1 MAHAWNH
8 NIRFSMADENAMKA
22 WVCIHSEEVKESFK
36 SQNAFVIAAINDYYE
51 RHLIKKDDPYLETRE
66 KEDEFCNRI
75 VEKVEGKVLANLPAL
90 LGAYLLQQQTQM
102 AVNGQMSVPMVNA
115 NATMNQKLSAVVNN
129 TGAEHQDSIREFE
142 SDELEEN
149 DLLDLSMGF

>member
-22 WVCIHSEEVKESFK
+22 WVCIHSEKVKESFK

-129 TGAEHQDSIREFE
+129 TGAEYQDSIGEFE

>member
-129 TGAEHQDSIREFE
+129 TGAEHQDSIGEFE

>member
-8 NIRFSMADENAMKA
+8 NIKFSKADENAMKA
-22 WVCIHSEEVKESFK
+22 WVCIHSDEVKESFK

-51 RHLIKKDDPYLETRE
+51 RHLIKKNDPYLETRK
-66 KEDEFCNRI
+66 KEDEFCDRI

-102 AVNGQMSVPMVNA
+102 AVKGQVSVPMVNV
-115 NATMNQKLSAVVNN
+115 TMNKSVSALQNSVD
-129 TGAEHQDSIREFE
+129 AEARDNIDKPRL
-142 SDELEEN
+142 DEPKEN
-149 DLLDLSMGF
+149 DLLDLSMRF

>member
-8 NIRFSMADENAMKA
+8 NIRFSMTDENAVKA
-22 WVCIHSEEVKESFK
+22 WVCIHSDEVKESFK

-51 RHLIKKDDPYLETRE
+51 RHLIKEDDPYLETRE
-66 KEDEFCNRI
+66 KEDEFCDRI
-75 VEKVEGKVLANLPAL
+75 VEKVEGKVFANLPAL

-102 AVNGQMSVPMVNA
+102 AVNGQMSVPMVNV
-115 NATMNQKLSAVVNN
+115 TMNKSVSALQNSVDAEARDNIDKPKL
-129 TGAEHQDSIREFE
+129 
-142 SDELEEN
+142 DEPEEN